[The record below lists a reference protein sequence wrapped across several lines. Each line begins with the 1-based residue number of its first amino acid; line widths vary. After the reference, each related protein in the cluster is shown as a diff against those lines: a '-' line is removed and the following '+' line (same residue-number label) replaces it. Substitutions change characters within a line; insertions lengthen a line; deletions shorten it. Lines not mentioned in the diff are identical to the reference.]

1 MHRPLMRPEVNG
13 PEEGARL
20 GRLVPRNG
28 GAVQMSPALRLTVF
42 AVCAL
47 LWLSGVLWL
56 VLHFAF
62 EPQTQFGPL
71 PNPWEPAV
79 MRLHGLLA
87 VAGVFLLGWMAA
99 GHVLMRWSS
108 ARNRI
113 SGLALAGC
121 AALLIASGYA
131 LYYTT
136 GTLHELASRTH
147 EWLGTAALLTA
158 LAHWWRRRA
167 PR

>member
-1 MHRPLMRPEVNG
+1 MQRSLMRPEMNG
-13 PEEGARL
+13 PEEGARV
-20 GRLVPRNG
+20 GRLAPRNG
-28 GAVQMSPALRLTVF
+28 AVVQMPAALRLTVF
-42 AVCAL
+42 AACAL

-56 VLHFAF
+56 VLHFGF
-62 EPQTQFGPL
+62 EQHTQFGPL

-87 VAGVFLLGWMAA
+87 VGGVFLLGWMAA
-99 GHVLMRWSS
+99 GHVLTRWSS

-113 SGLALAGC
+113 SGLALAGS

-136 GTLHELASRTH
+136 GTLHEVASRTH
-147 EWLGTAALLTA
+147 EWLGTASLLAA
-158 LAHWWRRRA
+158 LAHWWRIRTTR
-167 PR
+167 